1 MGSIKNWVGK
11 FFKLL
16 NRFTF
21 VMGKFNNMIGTPEE
35 FSVNNPRIYP
45 GE

>member
-1 MGSIKNWVGK
+1 
-11 FFKLL
+11 
-16 NRFTF
+16 
-21 VMGKFNNMIGTPEE
+21 MGKFNNMIGTPEE